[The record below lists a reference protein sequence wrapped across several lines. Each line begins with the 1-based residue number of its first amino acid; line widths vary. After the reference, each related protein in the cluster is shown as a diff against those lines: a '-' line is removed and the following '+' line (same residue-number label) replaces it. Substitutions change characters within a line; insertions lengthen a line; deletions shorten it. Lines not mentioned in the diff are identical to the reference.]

1 MAQTGIQPDVAPAGR
16 FVAAWRSSAPYRPLM
31 ALVLLSSTASFAAL
45 GVLSL
50 FARDELGAS
59 DTMVTANFVVV
70 ALASMI
76 VLPVTGHLSDRG
88 RARRIVIPASL
99 AWLGIGYW
107 MLAGVRSYPAMLA
120 VGVVFFCAI
129 GVPNAQLLAYARDLV
144 ERRADTATSTA
155 VIALLRIVFSFGS
168 FAGFGSGGLGLA
180 YLGARSVFR
189 IVAVV
194 CLGCLALSW
203 YVLRAGDAAAVSARQ
218 QAADENATDSGPIQT
233 TATAPRL
240 LLILA
245 VVMVLFSSGR
255 VLLLS
260 QLPILMRASL
270 HAPLEL
276 VGLALGLPPLCE
288 LVLMPAMAWAALRW
302 GRGRVFLAGGTASVV
317 YYGGL
322 VFVTTP
328 WQLVLLQVGYAVFGA
343 ATIMVGIDLAQRLM
357 IGRAGMATSIYLS
370 HENVA
375 VVLGSLVAT
384 VSVATLGH
392 QAGFIVPGTLCLIA
406 LALAVGAFARHP
418 HTFDLW
424 RRPTAKEQARRPQD
438 LRQNRNR

>member
-1 MAQTGIQPDVAPAGR
+1 VTTRVELRAGQP
-16 FVAAWRSSAPYRPLM
+16 WRMSGPYRPLV
-31 ALVLLSSTASFAAL
+31 ALVLLSSAASFAAL

-59 DTMVTANFVVV
+59 DTMVTVNFVVV

-76 VLPVTGHLSDRG
+76 VMLVTGHLSDRG
-88 RARRIVIPASL
+88 RSRRVVIPASL

-107 MLAGVRSYPAMLA
+107 VLAGVRSYAAMLV
-120 VGVVFFCAI
+120 VGVIFFCAI

-144 ERRADTATSTA
+144 ERRADTATSVG
-155 VIALLRIVFSFGS
+155 VIAVLRIVFSLGS
-168 FAGFGSGGLGLA
+168 FIGFGSSGLGLA

-203 YVLRAGDAAAVSARQ
+203 YVLRAGGAAADPERQ
-218 QAADENATDSGPIQT
+218 LVADEQAPDSDRVPTTT
-233 TATAPRL
+233 TAQRL
-240 LLILA
+240 LLTLA
-245 VVMVLFSSGR
+245 VVMMLFSSGR
-255 VLLLS
+255 VMVLS

-270 HAPLEL
+270 HAPTEV
-276 VGLALGLPPLCE
+276 VGLALALPPLCE
-288 LVLMPAMAWAALRW
+288 LVLMPAMAWAALGW
-302 GRGRVFLAGGTASVV
+302 GRGRVFLVGGAASVV

-322 VFVTTP
+322 LFVTTT
-328 WQLVLLQVGYAVFGA
+328 WQVVLLQVSYAVFGA

-357 IGRAGMATSIYLS
+357 VGRAGLATSIYLS

-392 QAGFIVPGTLCLIA
+392 KAGFAVPGALCLVA
-406 LALAVGAFARHP
+406 LALAIGVFARHSG
-418 HTFDLW
+418 TFDL
-424 RRPTAKEQARRPQD
+424 RRG
-438 LRQNRNR
+438 

>member
-1 MAQTGIQPDVAPAGR
+1 MTQTGQRDTARGGR
-16 FVAAWRSSAPYRPLM
+16 FAAMWRSSAPYRPLT
-31 ALVLLSSTASFAAL
+31 ALMLVSSAASFAAL

-76 VLPVTGHLSDRG
+76 VMLVTGHVSDRG
-88 RARRIVIPASL
+88 RARRILIPASL
-99 AWLGIGYW
+99 AWLAIGYW
-107 MLAGVRSYPAMLA
+107 MLAAVRSYSAMLV

-129 GVPNAQLLAYARDLV
+129 AVPNAQLLAYTRDLV
-144 ERRADTATSTA
+144 TRRDDSAGSMA
-155 VIALLRIVFSFGS
+155 VIAMLRIAYSVGS
-168 FAGFGSGGLGLA
+168 FIGFGSGGLGLA

-189 IVAVV
+189 IVAIV

-203 YVLRAGDAAAVSARQ
+203 YVLRARAPAVPPPLK
-218 QAADENATDSGPIQT
+218 AADEQDTEPVRMRT
-233 TATAPRL
+233 TANAQRL
-240 LLILA
+240 LLTVA

-255 VLLLS
+255 VMLLS
-260 QLPILMRASL
+260 QLPILMRVSL

-302 GRGRVFLAGGTASVV
+302 GRGRIFLAGGAASVV

-322 VFVTTP
+322 VFVAAP
-328 WQLVLLQVGYAVFGA
+328 WQLMLLQVSYAVFGA
-343 ATIMVGIDLAQRLM
+343 AAIMVGIDLAQRLVA
-357 IGRAGMATSIYLS
+357 GRAGMATSVYLS
-370 HENVA
+370 YENVA
-375 VVLGSLVAT
+375 VVCGSLVAT

-392 QAGFIVPGTLCLIA
+392 QTGFVVPATLCLIA
-406 LALAVGAFARHP
+406 LALAVGLFTRYP
-418 HTFDLW
+418 ETFDVR
-424 RRPTAKEQARRPQD
+424 RRPTVNEPGT
-438 LRQNRNR
+438 LG

>member
-1 MAQTGIQPDVAPAGR
+1 MARTGIQRDAARGGR
-16 FVAAWRSSAPYRPLM
+16 FLAAWRSSASYRPLM
-31 ALVLLSSTASFAAL
+31 ALVLLSSAASFAAL

-50 FARDELGAS
+50 FAHDELGAS
-59 DTMVTANFVVV
+59 DTMVTINFVVV
-70 ALASMI
+70 ALASTVVM
-76 VLPVTGHLSDRG
+76 PVTGHLSDRG
-88 RARRIVIPASL
+88 PARRIVIPASL

-107 MLAGVRSYPAMLA
+107 MLAGVRSYTAMLLI
-120 VGVVFFCAI
+120 GVVFFCAI

-144 ERRADTATSTA
+144 ERRADTAASIA

-168 FAGFGSGGLGLA
+168 FFGFGSGGLALA

-189 IVAVV
+189 IVAIA

-218 QAADENATDSGPIQT
+218 QAADEKAKDSGRIQI
-233 TATAPRL
+233 TANSQRL
-240 LLILA
+240 LLTLA

-255 VLLLS
+255 VMLLS

-276 VGLALGLPPLCE
+276 VGLALALPPLCE

-302 GRGRVFLAGGTASVV
+302 GRGRVFLVGGAASVV

-328 WQLVLLQVGYAVFGA
+328 WQLVLLQVSYAVFGA

-357 IGRAGMATSIYLS
+357 VGRAGMATSVYLS

-375 VVLGSLVAT
+375 VVHGSLVAT

-392 QAGFIVPGTLCLIA
+392 QAGFVVPGTLCLVA
-406 LALAVGAFARHP
+406 LALAVGVFARHP
-418 HTFDLW
+418 DTFDI
-424 RRPTAKEQARRPQD
+424 RRKPTGAADPAT
-438 LRQNRNR
+438 